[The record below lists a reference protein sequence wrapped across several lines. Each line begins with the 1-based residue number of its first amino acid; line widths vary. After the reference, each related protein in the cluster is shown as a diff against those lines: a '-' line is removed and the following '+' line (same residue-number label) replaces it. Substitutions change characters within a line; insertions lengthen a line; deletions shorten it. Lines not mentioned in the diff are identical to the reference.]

1 MDRAANNECNSGAMT
16 DWTVGEWRDD
26 ISWYTISKAS
36 DATITIAI
44 CVDSL
49 FNAPIMAKMIVDD
62 ITVTLTFH
70 FFKQHNEMARYGIT
84 VANT

>member
-49 FNAPIMAKMIVDD
+49 FNAPIIAEMIENDV
-62 ITVTLTFH
+62 TVTLTFS
-70 FFKQHNEMARYGIT
+70 
-84 VANT
+84 NTSLNNTMEWRS